1 MKAQRRLLLRVGRF
15 YLYCSQNMRIYL
27 TKIAKE
33 ESKTN
38 VCAGC
43 CVHVVDLS
51 KANTRFTSSLDI

>member
-1 MKAQRRLLLRVGRF
+1 
-15 YLYCSQNMRIYL
+15 MRIYL